1 MSEHQKLV
9 SEIKDFLA
17 RTGMGPTN
25 LSIEV
30 STERGLVA
38 RILAGGDCTLT
49 TADKLRRFMREHGKK
64 KRSKEIVAA

>member
-9 SEIKDFLA
+9 SEIRDFMA
-17 RTGMGPTN
+17 QSGMGPTN
-25 LSIEV
+25 LSLEV

-49 TADKLRRFMREHGKK
+49 TADKLRRVFREHGKK
-64 KRSKEIVAA
+64 KRNAASVAA